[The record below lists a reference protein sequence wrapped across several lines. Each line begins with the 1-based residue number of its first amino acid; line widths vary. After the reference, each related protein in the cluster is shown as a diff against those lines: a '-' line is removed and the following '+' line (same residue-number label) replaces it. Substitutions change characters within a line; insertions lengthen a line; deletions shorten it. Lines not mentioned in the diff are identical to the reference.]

1 MHYVRDVLKKAGAD
15 VVDGGVDSAVSY
27 IFDVAEEEDI
37 RYIGVSTHNGQALS
51 IAEQVIEEQEKRQKK
66 HVVFMGG
73 VLNTILPGHSEPSD
87 VKDMI
92 NEKGVFADNDLIE
105 TIKMV
110 RDTKL

>member
-1 MHYVRDVLKKAGAD
+1 
-15 VVDGGVDSAVSY
+15 
-27 IFDVAEEEDI
+27 
-37 RYIGVSTHNGQALS
+37 
-51 IAEQVIEEQEKRQKK
+51 
-66 HVVFMGG
+66 MGG